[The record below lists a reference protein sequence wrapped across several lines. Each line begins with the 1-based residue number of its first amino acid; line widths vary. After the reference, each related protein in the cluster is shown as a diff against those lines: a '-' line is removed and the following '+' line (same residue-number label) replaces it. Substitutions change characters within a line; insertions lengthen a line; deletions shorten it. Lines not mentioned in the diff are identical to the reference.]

1 MRRAPSPR
9 VLLSDTLRGMA
20 SERSRYVSV
29 NLLPHHKE
37 KLEHLVKVSGTNRN
51 AFLRAIIMGLTD
63 ADVERLIRP

>member
-1 MRRAPSPR
+1 
-9 VLLSDTLRGMA
+9 MA